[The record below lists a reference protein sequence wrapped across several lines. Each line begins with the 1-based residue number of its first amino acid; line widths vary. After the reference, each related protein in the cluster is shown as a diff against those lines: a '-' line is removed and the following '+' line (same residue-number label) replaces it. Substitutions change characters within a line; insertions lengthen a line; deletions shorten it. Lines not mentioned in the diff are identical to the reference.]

1 MKSAPRK
8 ILVSLKQA
16 SDAEELIGLATHVC
30 APGRTQIVVLH
41 VVEIPAATPL
51 NAEDEVLDQP
61 ARVVEQ
67 AVKRLARKHR
77 GRKLSVRILRAR
89 HAGKAVV
96 DELTEGK
103 FDLAVIGYHH
113 KRSLSELL
121 LGTTA
126 QYLAQHAPCRLLM
139 NVPPRR

>member
-1 MKSAPRK
+1 MKTAPKK

-16 SDAEELIGLATHVC
+16 GDAEELIGLATHVA
-30 APGRTQIVVLH
+30 APGRAEITVLH

-51 NAEDEVLDQP
+51 DAEDEVLEAP
-61 ARVVEQ
+61 ARAVEQ

-77 GRKLSVRILRAR
+77 RRKFSVRILRAR
-89 HAGKAVV
+89 HAGKAMV
-96 DELTEGK
+96 DELKEGR

-113 KRSLSELL
+113 KRSLPELL

-126 QYLAQHAPCRLLM
+126 QYLATHAPCRLLM
-139 NVPPRR
+139 SVPPRN